1 MKRVLSYLSQYK
13 KDTVLAPLLKMAE
26 ALLELLVPLVMA
38 AIIDRGIANA
48 DTPYIIKMSL
58 LLVLIGILG
67 LVMAVAAQY
76 FAARSSVG
84 ASTKLRYDLFSHINT
99 LSYSELD
106 SIGDSTLKTR
116 MTNDVNQVQNG
127 INLTLRLLLRS
138 PFVVFG
144 AMIMAFT
151 VDVRASLIFVATIP
165 LLALTVGIIM
175 AITLPMYKRVQG
187 GIDRIFMHTEE
198 NLSGVRVIRAF
209 CKEGDELSDFSQSNG
224 ELVRRQRRV
233 GAISS
238 LINPMT
244 YVIVNLSVVV
254 ILNQSGGRV
263 YSGDLTQGEV
273 IALYNYMSQILVELI
288 KLANLIITVTKA
300 IACAHRI
307 DGAFGV
313 SSSIKSGSV
322 TSGDGDAPAIEMRS
336 ASLKYATASEP
347 SVQKISFTLGRGQT
361 LGIIGGT
368 GSGKSS
374 VINLIPRF
382 YDASEGEVYV
392 DGVNVKDYD
401 LSYLRSIIGIVPQK
415 AALFS
420 GTVRDNIRKGKSDAT
435 DAEIESAMRVAQA
448 GDILDSKGL
457 DFVIEEG
464 GKNLSGGQ
472 KQRLTIARA
481 LVRNPKILILDDS
494 SSALDFATDAR
505 LRSAISEIGDKSVI
519 IASQR
524 TSAVQNADVILVM
537 HDGRIVA
544 VGEHS
549 ELLRSCEIYREI
561 YESQF
566 RREEL

>member
-1 MKRVLSYLSQYK
+1 MKRVLSYLSHYK
-13 KDTVLAPLLKMAE
+13 RDTVLAPLLKMAE

-58 LLVLIGILG
+58 LLVLIGISG

-84 ASTKLRYDLFSHINT
+84 ASSKLRYDLFSHIHT

-106 SIGDSTLKTR
+106 KIGDSTLKSR
-116 MTNDVNQVQNG
+116 MTGDVNQVQNG

-151 VDVRASLIFVATIP
+151 VDVRASLIFLATIP
-165 LLALTVGIIM
+165 LLALVIGVVM
-175 AITLPMYKRVQG
+175 AITLPMYRRVQG
-187 GIDRIFMHTEE
+187 GVDKIFLHTEQ

-209 CKEGDELSDFSQSNG
+209 GKERDEISAFADANG
-224 ELVRRQRRV
+224 ELVRRQKRV
-233 GAISS
+233 GAISA

-254 ILNQSGGRV
+254 ILNQSGSRV
-263 YSGDLTQGEV
+263 YSGNLSQGEV

-307 DGAFGV
+307 DDVFKAE
-313 SSSIKSGSV
+313 SSV
-322 TSGDGDAPAIEMRS
+322 TSGTVTEGKDSDTAIELRS
-336 ASLKYATASEP
+336 VSLKYHSSSEP
-347 SVQKISFTLGRGQT
+347 SIENVSLSLPRGKT

-374 VINLIPRF
+374 LINLIPRF
-382 YDASEGEVYV
+382 YDASEGEVLV
-392 DGVNVKDYD
+392 DGVNVRDYD
-401 LSYLRSIIGIVPQK
+401 LEYLRSLIGIVPQR
-415 AALFS
+415 ATLFS
-420 GTVRDNIRKGKSDAT
+420 GSIRDNIRRGNHGAT
-435 DAEIESAMRVAQA
+435 DAEIEHAMRVAQA

-472 KQRLTIARA
+472 RQRLTIARA
-481 LVRNPKILILDDS
+481 IVRSPKILILDDS
-494 SSALDFATDAR
+494 ASALDFATDAR
-505 LRSAISEIGDKSVI
+505 LRAAISEIKDKSVI

-524 TSAVQNADVILVM
+524 TSAVQNADIILVM
-537 HDGRIVA
+537 DDGKIVA
-544 VGEHS
+544 TGKHR
-549 ELLRSCEIYREI
+549 ELLDSCEIYREI

-566 RREEL
+566 KKEEM

>member
-1 MKRVLSYLSQYK
+1 MKRVLSYLSHYK

-165 LLALTVGIIM
+165 LLALTVGIII
-175 AITLPMYKRVQG
+175 AITLPMYKHVQG
-187 GIDRIFMHTEE
+187 GVDKIFMHTEE

-244 YVIVNLSVVV
+244 YVIVNLSVVG

-263 YSGDLTQGEV
+263 
-273 IALYNYMSQILVELI
+273 
-288 KLANLIITVTKA
+288 
-300 IACAHRI
+300 
-307 DGAFGV
+307 
-313 SSSIKSGSV
+313 
-322 TSGDGDAPAIEMRS
+322 
-336 ASLKYATASEP
+336 
-347 SVQKISFTLGRGQT
+347 
-361 LGIIGGT
+361 
-368 GSGKSS
+368 
-374 VINLIPRF
+374 
-382 YDASEGEVYV
+382 
-392 DGVNVKDYD
+392 
-401 LSYLRSIIGIVPQK
+401 
-415 AALFS
+415 
-420 GTVRDNIRKGKSDAT
+420 
-435 DAEIESAMRVAQA
+435 
-448 GDILDSKGL
+448 
-457 DFVIEEG
+457 
-464 GKNLSGGQ
+464 
-472 KQRLTIARA
+472 
-481 LVRNPKILILDDS
+481 
-494 SSALDFATDAR
+494 
-505 LRSAISEIGDKSVI
+505 
-519 IASQR
+519 
-524 TSAVQNADVILVM
+524 
-537 HDGRIVA
+537 
-544 VGEHS
+544 
-549 ELLRSCEIYREI
+549 
-561 YESQF
+561 
-566 RREEL
+566 